1 MSEGRANT
9 WHRAVGDKV
18 VAGEPLVEVEA
29 EKTTADVEAPVSGT
43 LLRILVPAGETVPV
57 RTVLA
62 LLGEPS
68 EVLDVEVPA
77 VPGTA
82 LSRSPSQ
89 AAAETTPRSHRQATP
104 VARRLAKD
112 LGVDLDS
119 VEGTGPSGRITEDDV
134 RRAASLPTPA
144 ARETAAIETSGTSEV
159 VSLTGTRAVI
169 ARRMAASLHEMAQLT
184 LTRQI
189 DVTDLVG
196 RQQELKTSDGISL
209 NDLLLKAVAV
219 CLVRHPELN
228 ATLEDDSISRHA
240 EVRLGMAVALDEG
253 LIVPVI
259 RDAANKSLTAI
270 SREAKALAERAR
282 SGKASPAE
290 VSGSTFT
297 VTNLG
302 ALGIDAFTPIVN
314 PPEVGILGV
323 GRAGEILQREGD
335 GMAWRKAITF
345 SLTIDHRALDGATG
359 ARFLKSL
366 AADLGNPSALL

>member
-1 MSEGRANT
+1 MGMSEGRPTA
-9 WHRAVGDKV
+9 WHRSVGDKV
-18 VAGEPLVEVEA
+18 EEGEPLVEIEA

-43 LLRILVPAGETVPV
+43 LLHILVPAGETVPV

-62 LLGEPS
+62 MIGDPS
-68 EVLDVEVPA
+68 EVIDVA
-77 VPGTA
+77 VPHA
-82 LSRSPSQ
+82 PVAPAAQ
-89 AAAETTPRSHRQATP
+89 ARPETTPRPNRQATP
-104 VARRLAKD
+104 VARRLAKE

-134 RRAASLPTPA
+134 RRRAAAPGPASTPTPA
-144 ARETAAIETSGTSEV
+144 EVASTAAGQAMA
-159 VSLTGTRAVI
+159 LTGMRAAI
-169 ARRMAASLHEMAQLT
+169 ARRMAASLREMAQLT

-189 DVTDLVG
+189 DVTDLVS

-228 ATLEDDSISRHA
+228 ATLEGDAITRHA
-240 EVRLGMAVALDEG
+240 EVRLGMAVALEEG

-259 RDAANKSLTAI
+259 RDAANKGLEAI

-282 SGKASPAE
+282 SGRASPAE

-323 GRAGEILQREGD
+323 GRVVEILKREGD

-359 ARFLKSL
+359 ARYLGSL
-366 AADLGNPSALL
+366 ADHLGNPSTLL